1 MEQTAEVAESSWQLA
16 TNPTQDACD
25 LLALCHLRMHTLMRG
40 GPVAPHTTAFQ
51 GLLCWDSNP
60 HGTPGRHAR
69 GGVVVQSSHN
79 VQGAALGRGG
89 DQATW
94 TTDLA
99 QLAVLSA
106 AYPKQGSAPLA
117 AQLVLAE
124 QCVQLSRATTTA
136 GERTSGSFQ
145 GVWKLTAMSQA
156 PWKSSAA
163 TRSPAAAWHYSR
175 QLRRCSAHNGC
186 RAAGPAR
193 SGCRTQDA
201 EPGPLPLHTATQD
214 GGPHSHVMMFIKSRL
229 WPRLATSSPA
239 FVEARRIGS
248 DPGSQKGFG
257 SIAAGADRKERV
269 CR

>member
-94 TTDLA
+94 TKDLA
-99 QLAVLSA
+99 QLAVLCA

-117 AQLVLAE
+117 AQRVLGQ
-124 QCVQLSRATTTA
+124 QCVQLSHSNHHSRRAHQRVLPGRVEVDGHVPGA
-136 GERTSGSFQ
+136 VEIVCGS
-145 GVWKLTAMSQA
+145 T
-156 PWKSSAA
+156 
-163 TRSPAAAWHYSR
+163 
-175 QLRRCSAHNGC
+175 
-186 RAAGPAR
+186 
-193 SGCRTQDA
+193 
-201 EPGPLPLHTATQD
+201 ED
-214 GGPHSHVMMFIKSRL
+214 GSL
-229 WPRLATSSPA
+229 LAS
-239 FVEARRIGS
+239 
-248 DPGSQKGFG
+248 
-257 SIAAGADRKERV
+257 
-269 CR
+269 